1 METTLISTIYDVEP
15 VMICITKFSP
25 KKVILLTEDDASDVM
40 KESEETLAN
49 AFGRFID
56 IESNET
62 NASDAVEIAASVS
75 TAIDNEKKSGNRIV
89 VNISGGERPQA
100 LGTLFGA
107 YSKHQFVDRIVFVD
121 NKKKDVVDLPIL
133 RYGISNTKKEILN
146 YLIEGHNTVKD
157 LSTAIGISRGMTYNH
172 IRELRD
178 MGLIDKDTLEITSAG
193 RLAIV

>member
-25 KKVILLTEDDASDVM
+25 KRVLLLTEDNASDVM

-56 IESNET
+56 IKSHETDSNDPVKI
-62 NASDAVEIAASVS
+62 AGAVATTI
-75 TAIDNEKKSGNRIV
+75 EKEKDRGNKIV

-107 YSKHQFVDRIVFVD
+107 YGKHQFVDRIVFVD
-121 NKKKDVVDLPIL
+121 NSKKEVIDLPIL
-133 RYGISNTKKEILN
+133 KYGISSTKKDILKC
-146 YLIEGHNTVKD
+146 LIEGCNSVKQ
-157 LSTAIGISRGMTYNH
+157 LSTEIDISRGMTYNH

-178 MGLIDKDTLEITSAG
+178 MGLIEKDNLEITTAG

>member
-56 IESNET
+56 IESRQT

-75 TAIDNEKKSGNRIV
+75 AAIDTEKKSGNRIV

-146 YLIEGHNTVKD
+146 CLIEGHITVKD
-157 LSTAIGISRGMTYNH
+157 LSAAIGISRGMTYNH

>member
-25 KKVILLTEDDASDVM
+25 KKVLLITEDNGSEVM
-40 KESEETLAN
+40 KESEETLTN

-56 IESNET
+56 IKSQETDSNDT
-62 NASDAVEIAASVS
+62 VQIASAVA
-75 TAIDNEKKSGNRIV
+75 TAIEKEKKSGNKIV
-89 VNISGGERPQA
+89 VNISGGERLQA

-121 NKKKDVVDLPIL
+121 DSKKEIMDLPIL
-133 RYGISNTKKEILN
+133 KYGISSTKKEILKC
-146 YLIEGHNTVKD
+146 LIDGCKSVKD
-157 LSTAIGISRGMTYNH
+157 LSDKINISRGMTYNH

-178 MGLIDKDTLEITSAG
+178 MGLIDKEVLEITTAG

>member
-49 AFGRFID
+49 AFGRFIN
-56 IESNET
+56 IESRQT

-75 TAIDNEKKSGNRIV
+75 AAIDNEKKSGNRIV

-146 YLIEGHNTVKD
+146 CLIEGHITVKD

>member
-25 KKVILLTEDDASDVM
+25 KKVILLTEEGSDVI
-40 KESEETLAN
+40 KESEETLTN

-56 IESNET
+56 IESKVT
-62 NASDAVEIAASVS
+62 NASDSVEIATAVA
-75 TAIDNEKKSGNRIV
+75 TAIDNEKKTGNRIV

-121 NKKKDVVDLPIL
+121 NKKKEVIDLPIL
-133 RYGISNTKKEILN
+133 KYGISNTKKEILKC
-146 YLIEGHNTVKD
+146 LIKGHNTVKD
-157 LSTAIGISRGMTYNH
+157 LSTSIGISRGMTYNH

-178 MGLIDKDTLEITSAG
+178 MGLIDKDTLDITSAG
-193 RLAIV
+193 KLAIV

>member
-25 KKVILLTEDDASDVM
+25 KKVILLTENEASDVM
-40 KESEETLAN
+40 KESEETLAS

-56 IESNET
+56 IKSEQTDSNDPVKI
-62 NASDAVEIAASVS
+62 AGAVAA
-75 TAIDNEKKSGNRIV
+75 AIEKEKKHGNKIV

-107 YSKHQFVDRIVFVD
+107 YAKHQFVDRIVIVD
-121 NKKKDVVDLPIL
+121 NSKKEVIDIPIL
-133 RYGISNTKKEILN
+133 KYGISSTKKEILKC
-146 YLIEGHNTVKD
+146 LIDGCNSVKQ
-157 LSTAIGISRGMTYNH
+157 LSTEIDISRGMTYNH

-178 MGLIDKDTLEITSAG
+178 MGLIDKDALAITTAG

>member
-25 KKVILLTEDDASDVM
+25 KKVMLLTEDDGSDVM
-40 KESEETLAN
+40 KESEETLTN

-56 IESNET
+56 IKSEQIDSN
-62 NASDAVEIAASVS
+62 DIVKIAGSVS
-75 TAIDNEKKSGNRIV
+75 AAIEREKKRGNEIV

-121 NKKKDVVDLPIL
+121 NSTKDVIDMPIL
-133 RYGISNTKKEILN
+133 KYGISSTKKEILKC
-146 YLIEGHNTVKD
+146 LIDGCSSVKQ
-157 LSTAIGISRGMTYNH
+157 LSEEIDITRGMTYNH
-172 IRELRD
+172 IRELRN
-178 MGLIDKDTLEITSAG
+178 MGLIAKNNLEITTAG
-193 RLAIV
+193 RLSII

>member
-25 KKVILLTEDDASDVM
+25 KKVVLLTEDDGSEVM
-40 KESEETLAN
+40 KESEETIAN

-56 IESNET
+56 IKSQKTDSNDIVKIS
-62 NASDAVEIAASVS
+62 AAVSE
-75 TAIDNEKKSGNRIV
+75 AIEKEKTKGNKIV
-89 VNISGGERPQA
+89 VNISGGERPQTF
-100 LGTLFGA
+100 GTLFGA

-121 NKKKDVVDLPIL
+121 DSTKNAVDLPIL
-133 RYGISNTKKEILN
+133 KYRISTTKKEILKC
-146 YLIEGHNTVKD
+146 LINGCNSVKK
-157 LSTAIGISRGMTYNH
+157 LSEEIKISRGMTYSH

-178 MGLIDKDTLEITSAG
+178 MGLIDKETLEISMAG

>member
-25 KKVILLTEDDASDVM
+25 KKVLLLTEDNGSDVM
-40 KESEETLAN
+40 RESKETLEK

-56 IESNET
+56 IKSQETDSNDSVKIASGVA
-62 NASDAVEIAASVS
+62 NAIEK
-75 TAIDNEKKSGNRIV
+75 EKKSGNKIV

-107 YSKHQFVDRIVFVD
+107 YSKHQFVDRIVYVD
-121 NKKKDVVDLPIL
+121 NSTKEVMDLPIL
-133 RYGISNTKKEILN
+133 KYGISSTKKEILKC
-146 YLIEGHNTVKD
+146 LINGSNSVKE
-157 LSTAIGISRGMTYNH
+157 LSDKIEISRGMTYNH

-178 MGLIDKDTLEITSAG
+178 MGLIDKEILEITTAG
-193 RLAIV
+193 RLAII

>member
-25 KKVILLTEDDASDVM
+25 KKVLLLTEDNGSDVM

-56 IESNET
+56 IKSQET
-62 NASDAVEIAASVS
+62 DSKDSVKIASAVANAIEK
-75 TAIDNEKKSGNRIV
+75 EKKSGIKIV

-121 NKKKDVVDLPIL
+121 DSKKEIIDLPIL
-133 RYGISNTKKEILN
+133 KYGISSTKKKILKC
-146 YLIEGHNTVKD
+146 LIDGFNSVKQ
-157 LSTAIGISRGMTYNH
+157 LSDKINISRGMTYNH

-178 MGLIDKDTLEITSAG
+178 MGLIDKEILEITTAG

>member
-56 IESNET
+56 IESRET

-107 YSKHQFVDRIVFVD
+107 YTKHQFVDRIVFVD

-146 YLIEGHNTVKD
+146 CLIEGHNSVKD
-157 LSTAIGISRGMTYNH
+157 LSAAIGISRGMTYNH

>member
-1 METTLISTIYDVEP
+1 METTLISTLYDVEP

-25 KKVILLTEDDASDVM
+25 KKVILLTEDDGSETM
-40 KESEETLAN
+40 KESQETLAN

-56 IESNET
+56 IESRET
-62 NASDAVEIAASVS
+62 NSNNAVEIAASVAN
-75 TAIDNEKKSGNRIV
+75 AINNEKKSGNRIV

-121 NKKKDVVDLPIL
+121 NKMKDIVDLPIL

-146 YLIEGHNTVKD
+146 CLIEGKNTVKE
-157 LSTAIGISRGMTYNH
+157 LSGEIGISRGMTYNH

-178 MGLIDKDTLEITSAG
+178 MGLIDKNTLEITSAG
-193 RLAIV
+193 KLAIV

>member
-1 METTLISTIYDVEP
+1 VETTLISTIYDVEP

-25 KKVILLTEDDASDVM
+25 KKVILLTENNGSDVM

-56 IESNET
+56 IKSQETVSN
-62 NASDAVEIAASVS
+62 DPVKIAAAVAE
-75 TAIDNEKKSGNRIV
+75 AIQKEKKFGNKIV

-107 YSKHQFVDRIVFVD
+107 YSKHQFLDRIIFVD
-121 NKKKDVVDLPIL
+121 NSTKEVVDLPIL
-133 RYGISNTKKEILN
+133 KYGISSTKKEILKC
-146 YLIEGHNTVKD
+146 LIEGCNSVKQ
-157 LSTAIGISRGMTYNH
+157 LSIEINISRGMTYNH

-178 MGLIDKDTLEITSAG
+178 MGLIDKEVLEITTAG
-193 RLAIV
+193 RLAII

>member
-25 KKVILLTEDDASDVM
+25 KKVILLTEDNGSDVM

-56 IESNET
+56 IKSQETVSNDPVKI
-62 NASDAVEIAASVS
+62 ASAVAE
-75 TAIDNEKKSGNRIV
+75 AIEKEKNFGNKIV

-107 YSKHQFVDRIVFVD
+107 YSKHQFLDRIIFVD
-121 NKKKDVVDLPIL
+121 NSTKEVVDLPIL
-133 RYGISNTKKEILN
+133 KYGISSTKKEILKC
-146 YLIEGHNTVKD
+146 LIDGCNSVKK
-157 LSTAIGISRGMTYNH
+157 LSTEINISRGMTYNH

-178 MGLIDKDTLEITSAG
+178 MGLIDKELLEITTAG
-193 RLAIV
+193 KLAII

>member
-25 KKVILLTEDDASDVM
+25 KKVILLTEDNGSDVM

-56 IESNET
+56 IKSQETVSNDPVKI
-62 NASDAVEIAASVS
+62 ASAVAK
-75 TAIDNEKKSGNRIV
+75 AIEKEKNFGNKIV

-107 YSKHQFVDRIVFVD
+107 YSKHQFLDRIIFVD
-121 NKKKDVVDLPIL
+121 NSTKEVVDLPIL
-133 RYGISNTKKEILN
+133 KYGISSTKKEILKC
-146 YLIEGHNTVKD
+146 LIDGCNSVKK
-157 LSTAIGISRGMTYNH
+157 LSTEINISRGMTYNH

-178 MGLIDKDTLEITSAG
+178 MGLIDKELLEITTAG
-193 RLAIV
+193 KLAII